1 MCKVC
6 GNPASETRFHQ
17 WPLIQVK
24 LHGAMEKNMYN
35 NLELL
40 ERLQHAAQLRPR
52 RTTAE
57 PSQASTKA
65 SEPEDDEEFSEVTV
79 ED

>member
-6 GNPASETRFHQ
+6 GNPASEA
-17 WPLIQVK
+17 IQVK

-40 ERLQHAAQLRPR
+40 ERLQHATHLRPR
-52 RTTAE
+52 RNRAAAK
-57 PSQASTKA
+57 SAASAPKA
-65 SEPEDDEEFSEVTV
+65 ADSDEEFSDIV
-79 ED
+79 EKD